1 MTYKTHRL
9 INLALAVDLCIATS
23 AGIATA
29 AIIIPVAYTTADI
42 PDRIEGDDAIARGE
56 HRKGS
61 HYAETGLVAA
71 AAMYALATYVAPP
84 FALALALGVLLGHWG
99 HLFADSLN
107 LGAIPTPAT
116 VRLAFRLA
124 GRPCRKTFRLI
135 PKRLKRFRVR
145 VGNAPEKIFVRG
157 AVATSLVVVVA
168 AWANA
173 LSTPHHG
180 KGLLGPTIQSLDEPG
195 R

>member
-9 INLALAVDLCIATS
+9 INLALAVDLCVVAS
-23 AGIATA
+23 ADALTA
-29 AIIIPVAYTTADI
+29 AVLIPTAYVSADW

-71 AAMYALATYVAPP
+71 AGMYALASVAAPP
-84 FALALALGVLLGHWG
+84 FAAALALGVLLGHWG

-116 VRLAFRLA
+116 IRLAYRLA
-124 GRPCRKTFRLI
+124 GRDCRKTFRLI
-135 PKRLKRFRVR
+135 PKRLKRLRVR
-145 VGNAPEKIFVRG
+145 VGHAPEKIFVRG
-157 AVATSLVVVVA
+157 AVALSLAVVA
-168 AWANA
+168 VAWANA
-173 LSTPHHG
+173 LSTPNHG
-180 KGLLGPTIQSLDEPG
+180 DGVLGPALGGE
-195 R
+195 RR

>member
-1 MTYKTHRL
+1 VTYKTHRL
-9 INLALAVDLCIATS
+9 INLAVAIDLSIATS
-23 AGIATA
+23 ADALTA
-29 AIIIPVAYTTADI
+29 AIVIPTAYATADW

-61 HYAETGLVAA
+61 HYAETGLLAA
-71 AAMYALATYVAPP
+71 AAMYVIASFVAPP
-84 FALALALGVLLGHWG
+84 FALPLALGVLLGHWG

-107 LGAIPTPAT
+107 LGAIPVPAT
-116 VRLAFRLA
+116 IRLAYRLA
-124 GRPCRKTFRLI
+124 GHTCRKTFRLI
-135 PKRLKRFRVR
+135 PKRLKWLRIR

-157 AVATSLVVVVA
+157 AVVTSIIVAVV

-173 LSTPHHG
+173 LTTPNHG
-180 KGLLGPTIQSLDEPG
+180 RGLLGPTINSLEQP

>member
-9 INLALAVDLCIATS
+9 INLTLAVDLCIATS
-23 AGIATA
+23 AGALTA
-29 AIIIPVAYTTADI
+29 AILIPTAYVSADW

-61 HYAETGLVAA
+61 HYAETGLLAA
-71 AAMYALATYVAPP
+71 AATFALAQFTAPA
-84 FALALALGVLLGHWG
+84 FAVALALGVLLGHWG

-107 LGAIPTPAT
+107 LGAIPVPAT
-116 VRLAFRLA
+116 VRLAYRLA
-124 GRPCRKTFRLI
+124 GRSCRKTFRLI
-135 PKRLKRFRVR
+135 PKRLKWLRVR
-145 VGNAPEKIFVRG
+145 VGKAPEKIFVRG
-157 AVATSLVVVVA
+157 AVALSLAIVVV

-173 LSTPHHG
+173 LRTPNHG
-180 KGLLGPTIQSLDEPG
+180 KGVLGPILSGEQ